1 MGQRNKKKGRK
12 KVNKSSNGTNGNVV
26 KTING
31 NNENFSREQMIEIHA
46 EAYYRALKKI
56 EEEKNNIDLSTV
68 TKEKWYDKL
77 LLGLNAF
84 FFPWKI
90 NKRFYVNKYIC
101 DSILVLVVSGAFNFV
116 GMLLWLLGMVSFGAL
131 VYQFFITGFVPA
143 MIIILPVTVLLI
155 VLGSMFTLAGK
166 EFEKEVDSNRIY
178 AYSASVLAL
187 VSCVIGIIALLK

>member
-1 MGQRNKKKGRK
+1 MGKRNKKKR
-12 KVNKSSNGTNGNVV
+12 VNQGNNKTNGNIV
-26 KTING
+26 KASNSQNTNL
-31 NNENFSREQMIEIHA
+31 SQEQMIEMHA
-46 EAYYRALKKI
+46 EAYYRALKRI
-56 EEEKNNIDLSTV
+56 AEEKNDIDISTV

-101 DSILVLVVSGAFNFV
+101 DSILILVVSGAFNFV
-116 GMLLWLLGMVSFGAL
+116 GMLLWLLGMVSFGTL

-143 MIIILPVTVLLI
+143 MIIILPVTALLI